1 MWADVVYEINGK
13 KVLPS
18 FFLNWYQLE
27 TNQLTLFLAEW
38 LTDLWQSVSRLLAE
52 SLKGEEPSFCI
63 FFAVSRK
70 GLLAFDN

>member
-13 KVLPS
+13 KVFLLS
-18 FFLNWYQLE
+18 FWIGISLKLISSLCFSLNDLLTFE
-27 TNQLTLFLAEW
+27 NQQAC
-38 LTDLWQSVSRLLAE
+38 LLAE